1 MVSWPYAFGQR
12 ILVVAAYGSNRSLLL
27 SGWKQRGDAF
37 LPLLLFLFTPSLG
50 HGTANNQ
57 GLSSLAQLINSRT
70 SVIDIPGMCLPGLIL
85 NPILAMQV
93 NHHVRIWIWTIL
105 SLV

>member
-37 LPLLLFLFTPSLG
+37 LPLLFPFTPSLG

-57 GLSSLAQLINSRT
+57 GLSSLARLNDSRT
-70 SVIDIPGMCLPGLIL
+70 SVVDIPGMCLPGLIL
-85 NPILAMQV
+85 NPVLAMQV